1 MNPQAATDRADQTM
15 APARRRAGRV
25 GVALLIVVHVVDQV
39 LRGDASGWPFT
50 PALTWF
56 TASLL
61 LYPALLA
68 GLGLLGGRPWT
79 PVALAALLL
88 VAAQVPHMGFEIDDN
103 YDHRPEL
110 LATLA
115 RRL

>member
-25 GVALLIVVHVVDQV
+25 GVAVLTVVH
-39 LRGDASGWPFT
+39 
-50 PALTWF
+50 
-56 TASLL
+56 
-61 LYPALLA
+61 
-68 GLGLLGGRPWT
+68 
-79 PVALAALLL
+79 L

-103 YDHRPEL
+103 HDHWPEP